1 MAIEVDDRANA
12 QVHSKS
18 TPHCVFNS
26 SRGVRNFRGGFNPPT
41 PPSNTALRHCVLQ
54 TRTVVLRRHE
64 NQHIFTARRFVLLA
78 DQQTLQA
85 AATLLHSYRL
95 TYVIAIIT
103 LIIADALAGK
113 VRQSV
118 ASVRRLVSILSF
130 EPTDLWP

>member
-1 MAIEVDDRANA
+1 MHRYIVSRPPLAFLIAAGGSEIFAGG
-12 QVHSKS
+12 S
-18 TPHCVFNS
+18 TP
-26 SRGVRNFRGGFNPPT
+26 NP

-95 TYVIAIIT
+95 TYVIA
-103 LIIADALAGK
+103 
-113 VRQSV
+113 
-118 ASVRRLVSILSF
+118 
-130 EPTDLWP
+130 